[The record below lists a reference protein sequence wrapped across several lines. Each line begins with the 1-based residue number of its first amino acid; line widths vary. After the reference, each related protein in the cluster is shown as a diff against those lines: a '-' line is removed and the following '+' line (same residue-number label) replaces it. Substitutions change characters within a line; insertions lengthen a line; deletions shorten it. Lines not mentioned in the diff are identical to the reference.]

1 MVRIGPILIMV
12 GGEWEISTSFL
23 ETGLMFDLGVAHGAL
38 MFYTEHRYY
47 GASRPTKDTSPEN
60 MQYLNLEQ
68 AMADLA
74 YFIETKK
81 REFGIEKCS
90 VVVFGGSYAGS
101 MAAWAR
107 LKYPH
112 LIQGAVASSAPVY
125 AKADFYEYYEVV
137 TQSLYAYNPQC
148 VVDIQ
153 EAFRSVEELLA
164 VEDGHGKLKEYF
176 NLCAAPDVTDP
187 DDLAYFMNLL
197 AEKFAG
203 VVQSDRIYQGKT
215 SISRYCDIMT
225 ATYLGSPLQRLALL
239 IYDENV
245 CLDANYNNMITAYRN
260 KSWESAA
267 ATSMMRQWLFQA
279 CTEYG
284 YCQTSNS
291 DKSVFGTL
299 FPLEFFVN
307 LCKNLY
313 GDYYNEDLMN
323 AGIKRTNIM
332 YGGFKP
338 DVTNVVFTNG
348 DVDPWYALSVIEDLN
363 DLSPAILIKGS
374 SHCRDLFSDDST
386 DSKDLLNAR
395 AKVKQL
401 VGNWL
406 NS

>member
-1 MVRIGPILIMV
+1 MSDYGKTKQKHIFRYKGLEKPVSFNFKGAIRTIYVGWITQPLDHFNHRDNRTWSMRYYQNDGYFQGIGPILIMV

-176 NLCAAPDVTDP
+176 NLPAIN
-187 DDLAYFMNLL
+187 LFHYF
-197 AEKFAG
+197 
-203 VVQSDRIYQGKT
+203 
-215 SISRYCDIMT
+215 
-225 ATYLGSPLQRLALL
+225 SP
-239 IYDENV
+239 
-245 CLDANYNNMITAYRN
+245 
-260 KSWESAA
+260 S
-267 ATSMMRQWLFQA
+267 
-279 CTEYG
+279 
-284 YCQTSNS
+284 
-291 DKSVFGTL
+291 
-299 FPLEFFVN
+299 
-307 LCKNLY
+307 
-313 GDYYNEDLMN
+313 
-323 AGIKRTNIM
+323 
-332 YGGFKP
+332 
-338 DVTNVVFTNG
+338 
-348 DVDPWYALSVIEDLN
+348 
-363 DLSPAILIKGS
+363 ILIKGS
-374 SHCRDLFSDDST
+374 SHCRDLLSDDST
-386 DSKDLLNAR
+386 DSKELLNAR
-395 AKVKQL
+395 AKVKQM
-401 VGNWL
+401 VAIWL
-406 NS
+406 TFY